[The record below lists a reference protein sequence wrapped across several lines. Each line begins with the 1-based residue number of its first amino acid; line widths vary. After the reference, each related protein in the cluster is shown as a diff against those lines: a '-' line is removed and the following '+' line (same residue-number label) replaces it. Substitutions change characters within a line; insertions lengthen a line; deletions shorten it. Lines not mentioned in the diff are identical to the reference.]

1 MSNEAPNNNA
11 IMMSLEKEMPM
22 VWTGQERFQA
32 AEERALI
39 MNSICKALGSRKA
52 LQKRYTIQHTEVDC
66 FLQQHYRKAHP
77 HKHVVLMELFCLV
90 LYR

>member
-11 IMMSLEKEMPM
+11 IMMSLEKEMTM
-22 VWTGQERFQA
+22 VWTGQESFQT

-39 MNSICKALGSRKA
+39 MNSIWKALGSRKA
-52 LQKRYTIQHTEVDC
+52 LQKRYSIQRTEVDC
-66 FLQQHYRKAHP
+66 FLQQHYKKEYPR
-77 HKHVVLMELFCLV
+77 KHVVLMELFCLV